1 MGAAPEHDWII
12 NLAGASIFGRWNA
25 AYKQEIVESRI
36 RSTRNLV
43 IALAGG
49 NRRQLFC
56 STSAVGYYGP
66 RGDEVL
72 TEESPQDSDFLARL
86 GADWEAE
93 ALKARELGL
102 RVVITRFGIVLGRG
116 GGALGQMAPMFRRF
130 LGGPLGS
137 GKQWFSWIHQGDLA
151 RAFSFIA
158 EHPEIHG
165 PVNFTAPNPVRNRDL
180 ARALGR
186 ALRRPAWLPAPGFMI
201 RLAMGELA
209 ESLLTGQRVIPKR
222 LLDAGFKFNFP
233 TIEAA
238 LKDLLD

>member
-1 MGAAPEHDWII
+1 
-12 NLAGASIFGRWNA
+12 
-25 AYKQEIVESRI
+25 
-36 RSTRNLV
+36 
-43 IALAGG
+43 
-49 NRRQLFC
+49 
-56 STSAVGYYGP
+56 
-66 RGDEVL
+66 
-72 TEESPQDSDFLARL
+72 
-86 GADWEAE
+86 
-93 ALKARELGL
+93 
-102 RVVITRFGIVLGRG
+102 
-116 GGALGQMAPMFRRF
+116 MAPMFRRF

-137 GKQWFSWIHQGDLA
+137 GQQWFSWIHQGDLA

-186 ALRRPAWLPAPGFMI
+186 VLHRPAWLPAPGFMI